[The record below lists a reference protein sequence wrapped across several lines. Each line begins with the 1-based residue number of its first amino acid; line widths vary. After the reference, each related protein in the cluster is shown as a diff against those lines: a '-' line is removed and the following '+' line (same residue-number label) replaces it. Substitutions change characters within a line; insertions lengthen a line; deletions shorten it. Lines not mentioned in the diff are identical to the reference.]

1 MKNLIDPQELAIL
14 KGKPATYESILDFLD
29 RHPKV
34 AAGYICKVVGIPAG
48 NFYAWRARK
57 QKSPADGTNSS
68 DLSAGGGV
76 APLGAGKRKYSAEDK
91 VNLLR
96 EYSKVDRSKAGEFLR
111 AYGLYESDLER
122 WQSVADLAAVEAL
135 RIKKQG
141 PQPKSPEQLKIEELT
156 RELQSQEKVISKLSA
171 MVVAQK
177 KVSAILGISD
187 TI

>member
-1 MKNLIDPQELAIL
+1 MKNLIDPQELAVL
-14 KGKPATYESILDFLD
+14 KSKPATYESILDFLD

-34 AAGYICKVVGIPAG
+34 SAGYICKVVGIPAG

-57 QKSPADGTNSS
+57 QKASVDAVYTSKLAP
-68 DLSAGGGV
+68 GGGV
-76 APLGAGKRKYSAEDK
+76 VPVGAGKRKYSAEDK
-91 VNLLR
+91 VILLR
-96 EYSKVDRSKAGEFLR
+96 EYGKLDRSKTGEFLR

-122 WQSVADLAAVEAL
+122 WQSVVDKAAIEAL
-135 RIKKQG
+135 RLKKQG
-141 PQPKSPEQLKIEELT
+141 PQPKSADQLKIEELT

-171 MVVAQK
+171 IVVVQK